1 MALFQLRTVAAHF
14 LHFFDFELQGEPT
27 FEEFITLKVD
37 DMQMKVTPRESRWP
51 QEQ

>member
-1 MALFQLRTVAAHF
+1 MALFQLRAVAAHF

-27 FEEFITLKVD
+27 FEYFITMKVD